1 MTNDELREEA
11 VTLALMLDDEFGQS
25 AETVDYIAAELMMS
39 RDKVHTLLMPEMF
52 DN

>member
-1 MTNDELREEA
+1 MTYEEIREEA

-25 AETVDYIAAELMMS
+25 AETLDYIAVELMLS
-39 RDKVHTLLMPEMF
+39 KDKVQTLLMPEMF

>member
-1 MTNDELREEA
+1 MNFDEIREEA

-39 RDKVHTLLMPEMF
+39 RDKVRTILMPEMF